1 MRLLLDTHALL
12 WAATDDERLSRVA
25 REAVADPANE
35 LLFSAISAFEIAAKV
50 ALGKLELPD
59 GPATF
64 IGTRMA
70 AFGLRELP
78 VTTLHAIEAGALPP
92 IHGDPWDRLLI
103 AQARIESV
111 PLLTSDPMIR
121 RYDVETIW

>member
-12 WAATDDERLSRVA
+12 WAATDDERLSPAA

-35 LLFSAISAFEIAAKV
+35 LLFSAISAFEIAVKV
-50 ALGKLELPD
+50 ALGKLDLPD
-59 GPATF
+59 GPAAF
-64 IGTRMA
+64 IATRVA

-78 VTTLHAIEAGALPP
+78 VTTQHAIEAGALPP
-92 IHGDPWDRLLI
+92 IHGDPWDRLLV

-111 PLLTSDPMIR
+111 PLLTADPVIR

>member
-12 WAATDDERLSRVA
+12 WAATDDGRLSPTA
-25 REAVADPANE
+25 REAVADPSNE
-35 LLFSAISAFEIAAKV
+35 LLFSAISAFEIAVKV
-50 ALGKLELPD
+50 ALGKLDLPE

-64 IGTRMA
+64 IGTRVA
-70 AFGLRELP
+70 AFGLLELP
-78 VTTLHAIEAGALPP
+78 VTTRHAIEAGALPP
-92 IHGDPWDRLLI
+92 IHGDPWDRLLV

-111 PLLTSDPMIR
+111 PLLTFDPMIR